1 MPPRLLPPPTS
12 TPRHSATGTPS
23 TQLAITTAD
32 AEKLVADQLA
42 TESRKRSRG
51 RKSNKENIDM
61 ATPEDDRKTS
71 YQSYGRY
78 IARLVDF
85 FQVLDRIVDAGI
97 RSEVESDESMNESD
111 PVKSNTDYM
120 IEDWN
125 TCCRVMPDFRKTML
139 SLAQSLAYRHELCRH
154 IGRGIEAVRSDDCAA
169 LKDRLPS
176 FILFDTKQ
184 TLDPPIS
191 STGNKNDRGW
201 RHPITATLLCPIDKP
216 ATNETFKAYE
226 DGALI
231 VSPKDLPRFLY
242 PHDQV
247 YNPEDLFEGVFRGH
261 LLIRAAKCI
270 LIGRSCA
277 VSRPGFSTRRRGNAA
292 LAGITTVNSRI
303 IAYIAVQVRFALT
316 SEPEWGRK
324 DSGNKSSNKRSA
336 AFDYHAFYRSVL
348 SALEDDEEDM
358 AEIIGYWNYELWGSR
373 TGADSGPTHSGSGN
387 SSDDDSPGE
396 ESALDRLKAQRAAK
410 RARLAAQPAT

>member
-1 MPPRLLPPPTS
+1 MIPPRNLPQPTPHAATSRTGNGASPRAPTS
-12 TPRHSATGTPS
+12 TANT
-23 TQLAITTAD
+23 
-32 AEKLVADQLA
+32 EKLVADQLA
-42 TESRKRSRG
+42 LESRKRRRG
-51 RKSNKENIDM
+51 KNANKENDNVD
-61 ATPEDDRKTS
+61 APDVDNHQTS

-78 IARLVDF
+78 VARLIDF
-85 FQVLDRIVDAGI
+85 FQVLDRVVDVGI
-97 RSEVESDESMNESD
+97 RSEVDSDMDDAMEEDAEKTN
-111 PVKSNTDYM
+111 KDYM
-120 IEDWN
+120 LEDWS

-154 IGRGIEAVRSDDCAA
+154 VA

-242 PHDQV
+242 PHDQA

-292 LAGITTVNSRI
+292 LAGITTVNPRI
-303 IAYIAVQVRFALT
+303 IAYIVVQVRFALT

-324 DSGNKSSNKRSA
+324 DSSNKSSNKRSA

-348 SALEDDEEDM
+348 SALEDDEEGM

-373 TGADSGPTHSGSGN
+373 AGADSGPTHSGSGN
-387 SSDDDSPGE
+387 SSDDDNPGE

-410 RARLAAQPAT
+410 RARLTAQPAT